1 MEGGQAHDFG
11 TLLDQQGVAV
21 RIGHHC
27 AMPLMERLGV
37 SGTIRASFAL
47 YNSEADVARLI
58 AGVEKAME
66 FF

>member
-1 MEGGQAHDFG
+1 MR
-11 TLLDQQGVAV
+11 T
-21 RIGHHC
+21 GHHC